1 MMNTEKEKTDIFKDL
16 FSKMPEETLPASFR
30 VNVMQQIMQ
39 ESIRIKKRN
48 ERLSLMAVILASLGI
63 LSLAVASFFYLGLPE
78 ELSMPKLSIPK
89 IDPSAFHFYL
99 LIGGITLFLLFL
111 DYRLRRL
118 FHKDE

>member
-1 MMNTEKEKTDIFKDL
+1 MKNTEKEKTDLFKDL

-30 VNVMQQIMQ
+30 INVMQQIMQ
-39 ESIRIKKRN
+39 ESVRIKKRN

-78 ELSMPKLSIPK
+78 LEMPKLSIPQ